1 MAGPVHLTAGQRSS
15 LAGDGYLLVP
25 SLLGDA
31 AIGRMRS
38 RLEELV
44 RDTVAAWAENPSL
57 DEHEGAVSADL
68 DRADPVFAP
77 CHQHPLLAD
86 AATAVLGASWHSGG
100 LSLRAPIPGCGH
112 QGLHPDFWPGHRTRG
127 PWQVLAAMWCV
138 SAFTADNGPLR
149 VIPGSHRVAEPP
161 VDMEHGYAT
170 GMGPHPR
177 EVKVTA
183 PAGSVILFNSAAL
196 WHSGTLNYSPAPRMA
211 VTAYFAPGPTSDKT
225 DE

>member
-1 MAGPVHLTAGQRSS
+1 VAGPVHLTAGQRSS

-25 SLLGDA
+25 SLLGEA

-38 RLEELV
+38 RLDELV

-100 LSLRAPIPGCGH
+100 LSLRAPIPAAAIRACTPTSGPGTAPAARGRSWRRCGACR
-112 QGLHPDFWPGHRTRG
+112 PSP
-127 PWQVLAAMWCV
+127 
-138 SAFTADNGPLR
+138 
-149 VIPGSHRVAEPP
+149 
-161 VDMEHGYAT
+161 
-170 GMGPHPR
+170 PR

-183 PAGSVILFNSAAL
+183 PAGSVIMFNSAAL
-196 WHSGTLNYSPAPRMA
+196 RHSGTLNYSPAPRIA
-211 VTAYFAPGPTSDKT
+211 VTAYFAPGPSPDKT
-225 DE
+225 NE